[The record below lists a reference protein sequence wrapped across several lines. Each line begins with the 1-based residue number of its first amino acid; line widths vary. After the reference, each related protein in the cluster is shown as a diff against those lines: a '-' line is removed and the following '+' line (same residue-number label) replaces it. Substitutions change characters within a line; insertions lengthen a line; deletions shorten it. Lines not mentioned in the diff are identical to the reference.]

1 MSRNQRLG
9 LIAFAAVLIV
19 AAFVLLRPT
28 DENTESE
35 EPPEPAAQTN
45 TTPPTET
52 QRAEA
57 KPRPPEVAEVRIRG
71 GKPAGGSR
79 TIGFK
84 TGERGRIDVTTNTAG
99 EVHLHGYDIEKP
111 VTPGKTTRLRFKA
124 DIEGIFEFEDHDSGQ
139 QLAKVKVSPR

>member
-9 LIAFAAVLIV
+9 LIAFAAALIV
-19 AAFVLLRPT
+19 AAFILLRPT
-28 DENTESE
+28 DENSKSE
-35 EPPEPAAQTN
+35 QSPQPAAQAN
-45 TTPPTET
+45 TTPPTEA

-79 TIGFK
+79 SIAFK
-84 TGERGRIDVTTNTAG
+84 TGERGRIDVTSNTAG

-111 VTPGKTTRLRFKA
+111 VTPGKTTKLRFRA